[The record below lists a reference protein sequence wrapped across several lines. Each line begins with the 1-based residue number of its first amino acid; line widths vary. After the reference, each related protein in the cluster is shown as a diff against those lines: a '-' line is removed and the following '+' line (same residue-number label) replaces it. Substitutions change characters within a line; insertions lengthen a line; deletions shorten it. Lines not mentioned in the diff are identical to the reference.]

1 MENSDLDNTIS
12 DETNPVEEKRE
23 NLDESTDNNS
33 RLPGAQTSGEPPRR
47 KRGKWLLYTF
57 MGALILLIIAAISAY
72 SGYRSGIGLRQ
83 DAAATVANQ
92 QIQEQYEL
100 GLLEMEQGEYYRA
113 RQRFEYVIQLHPDY
127 PGASENLAQVVS
139 FLNTTATPTLVP
151 TPTLTPTPDL
161 RGVQEL
167 FDQGQQYLANS
178 EWTKGIDSLLVL
190 RKTDPDFRAVELDGM
205 LFLALRNR
213 GIDKIGKEA
222 DLEGGIYDLTLAERF
237 GPLDTEAQGFLN
249 WSKLY
254 ITGASFWEI
263 DWGQAVYYFGQV
275 APHLPNLRDG
285 SGWTATERYRISLV
299 NYGDILA
306 NQKQWCKAME
316 HFQLALSMGYDAQV
330 EQALNGVTK
339 RCIGDQEEP
348 TEEGQ
353 DP

>member
-1 MENSDLDNTIS
+1 MENSEIDSTLPN
-12 DETNPVEEKRE
+12 ETDPEIGAHN
-23 NLDESTDNNS
+23 NLKEPGDNNTPPLES
-33 RLPGAQTSGEPPRR
+33 QTSDKPSGGTRR
-47 KRGKWLLYTF
+47 TWLLYTLL
-57 MGALILLIIAAISAY
+57 GVVVLLLIAVISAY

-83 DAAATVANQ
+83 DAAATIAIQ
-92 QIQEQYEL
+92 QIHEQYEL

-113 RQRFEYVIQLHPDY
+113 RQRFEYVIQLYPDY
-127 PGASENLAQVVS
+127 PGASEKLEEVVS
-139 FLNTTATPTLVP
+139 LLNTTATPTLVP

-178 EWTKGIDSLLVL
+178 DWTNAIDTLLVL
-190 RKTDPDFRAVELDGM
+190 RKTDPEFRAVELDGM

-249 WSKLY
+249 WTKLY

-285 SGWTATERYRISLV
+285 SGWTATERYRIALV

-316 HFQLALSMGYDAQV
+316 HYQVALSMGYDAQV

-339 RCIGDQEEP
+339 RCIGDQEEQNG
-348 TEEGQ
+348 EGQ